1 MYLRNFLVLFA
12 AFTLIACLK
21 DANDAAPASA
31 GGRLSIAE
39 VQGNAASSPY
49 EGRDVT
55 LHGIVSGDF
64 QDNDADTGS
73 NLGGFFL
80 QSVVADTHDDA
91 STGIFVFDGRN
102 PEVNVNA
109 GDLVSVRGKVQEY
122 FGETQLAATHVAI
135 TGKATP
141 YAVELSLPVDG
152 VVSTDDG
159 DVIAALEHYE
169 GMLVRIP
176 QEMTVTDLYELER
189 FGAVGLSGG
198 RRLFQFTHLNRP
210 DPDGYADHKQKNA
223 ARFLVLDD
231 GQREGNVAPV
241 RYLRRDASYNSALRV
256 GNTVS
261 GLVGNLRF
269 SRGSGGQGKATW
281 RLMPV
286 EMPEFI
292 ASNPRPGKPQLE
304 GRLRIAS
311 FNVLNYFS
319 TVDDGQ
325 SVCGPENS
333 NCRGADSVCEQAR
346 QLAKIVTAIKM
357 MDADIVGLIEL
368 ENNNSRSQ
376 ADIVEALNERYGNE
390 TYRAIA
396 TGVIGDD
403 TIRTGFIYK
412 PATVSPAGR
421 FAVLDSKVDSNF
433 NDDKNRPALAQS
445 FRENASNGVLN
456 IVLNHFKSKGSN
468 CEDLGDINTGDGQ
481 GNCNGVRTAAARALG
496 RWLANDPTGNG
507 DPDFLIIGDLNAY
520 AAEDPLV
527 ALAEAGFRNLLQA
540 SAASSYSFVY
550 DGQTGALDH
559 ALANR
564 SLASQIRQT
573 IEWHINADESTIH
586 DYNTEHDRDPALF
599 NADIPYRSS
608 DHDPI
613 IVGIDL
619 TRN

>member
-241 RYLRRDASYNSALRV
+241 RYLRRDASYN
-256 GNTVS
+256 
-261 GLVGNLRF
+261 
-269 SRGSGGQGKATW
+269 
-281 RLMPV
+281 
-286 EMPEFI
+286 
-292 ASNPRPGKPQLE
+292 
-304 GRLRIAS
+304 
-311 FNVLNYFS
+311 
-319 TVDDGQ
+319 
-325 SVCGPENS
+325 
-333 NCRGADSVCEQAR
+333 
-346 QLAKIVTAIKM
+346 
-357 MDADIVGLIEL
+357 
-368 ENNNSRSQ
+368 
-376 ADIVEALNERYGNE
+376 
-390 TYRAIA
+390 
-396 TGVIGDD
+396 
-403 TIRTGFIYK
+403 
-412 PATVSPAGR
+412 
-421 FAVLDSKVDSNF
+421 
-433 NDDKNRPALAQS
+433 
-445 FRENASNGVLN
+445 
-456 IVLNHFKSKGSN
+456 
-468 CEDLGDINTGDGQ
+468 
-481 GNCNGVRTAAARALG
+481 
-496 RWLANDPTGNG
+496 
-507 DPDFLIIGDLNAY
+507 
-520 AAEDPLV
+520 
-527 ALAEAGFRNLLQA
+527 
-540 SAASSYSFVY
+540 
-550 DGQTGALDH
+550 
-559 ALANR
+559 
-564 SLASQIRQT
+564 
-573 IEWHINADESTIH
+573 
-586 DYNTEHDRDPALF
+586 
-599 NADIPYRSS
+599 
-608 DHDPI
+608 
-613 IVGIDL
+613 
-619 TRN
+619 